1 MIDRITHEVA
11 KTRRRT
17 RSEFSPLNSLRA
29 GLGVFATLW
38 LILFASAAPATQVAK
53 LTINVVDLRS
63 HKGQLIFGVFDQ
75 PEGFPTDSTK
85 SKNWQIKKINTDTV
99 TFECELPP
107 GVHGASVLHDENANG
122 QMDTNAVGIPLEGY
136 GVSNNPKPRLRAA
149 TFKESTFTLPPGGA
163 TMTISVQYF

>member
-1 MIDRITHEVA
+1 VPAYEEVDVIDRITHEVA
-11 KTRRRT
+11 RPKEDAKRVFSIEFPSRWSRRLCD
-17 RSEFSPLNSLRA
+17 FVVNPLRIRGARNA
-29 GLGVFATLW
+29 G
-38 LILFASAAPATQVAK
+38 AK

-136 GVSNNPKPRLRAA
+136 GVSNNPKPGSAPPRSRNRRLRCRR
-149 TFKESTFTLPPGGA
+149 EGRR
-163 TMTISVQYF
+163 